1 MKNLKVVTA
10 FAIGAAVAGT
20 IATAATNPTSGSVK
34 ACADNRTQALYL
46 SSTGTCAANRTL
58 IDLGG
63 TGMNTKAIASLVTPS
78 VVSIS
83 VTTASGGATGS
94 GSIYKSNSSSSY
106 IITNNHVVNTSGA
119 AATIK
124 VELSNGDQYPATIV
138 GRDPGY
144 DLAVL
149 QIQMGNLPT
158 VTLGDSSKLSVG
170 DPVLAIG
177 SPLGLAST
185 VTSGIISALNRPV
198 STGTVDAQSYVDAI
212 QTDAAINPGNSGGAL
227 IDAQGRIIGVN
238 SAIATLSNGSASGSI
253 GLGFSIPINEAK
265 RVIDEIIATGKSTR
279 PVLGVYFD
287 TTYTGEG
294 AKIGDAERAFF
305 RFRSRRHIDHGG
317 ARRGLGVQ
325 FLGRLDLHQFNPNH
339 AHSQIVG
346 IARIFGGYDLILGLD
361 IRQRLALFDIGAGD
375 AGDGGKADGR
385 FRAVGDNA
393 PLRAHQLSQLSANAI
408 HHFVHLDVIM
418 RSFEHRLLDLGQ

>member
-10 FAIGAAVAGT
+10 FVIGAAVAGT
-20 IATAATNPTSGSVK
+20 IATAATSPTSGSVK

-46 SSTGTCAANRTL
+46 SSTGTCSSSRTL
-58 IDLGG
+58 VELGG

-83 VTTASGGATGS
+83 VTTATGGGTGS
-94 GSIYKSNSSSSY
+94 GSIYKSSATSSY

-138 GRDPGY
+138 GQDSGY
-144 DLAVL
+144 DIAVL
-149 QIQMGNLPT
+149 KIQMGNLPA
-158 VTLGDSSKLSVG
+158 VTIGDSTKVSVG

-185 VTSGIISALNRPV
+185 VTSGIVSALNRPV

-238 SAIATLSNGSASGSI
+238 SAIATLSSGSTSGSI

-279 PVLGVYFD
+279 PVLGVFFD
-287 TTYTGEG
+287 TTFTGEG
-294 AKIGDAERAFF
+294 AKIGKLSPGEGAEKAGVPVGAII
-305 RFRSRRHIDHGG
+305 RSIDGVKIPNTDTAIVRIRSYAPGAVVTIVVDLPTGG
-317 ARRGLGVQ
+317 SKTFKVTLG
-325 FLGRLDLHQFNPNH
+325 
-339 AHSQIVG
+339 S
-346 IARIFGGYDLILGLD
+346 
-361 IRQRLALFDIGAGD
+361 
-375 AGDGGKADGR
+375 
-385 FRAVGDNA
+385 A
-393 PLRAHQLSQLSANAI
+393 PSI
-408 HHFVHLDVIM
+408 
-418 RSFEHRLLDLGQ
+418 

>member
-1 MKNLKVVTA
+1 MKNFKVVTA
-10 FAIGAAVAGT
+10 FVIGAALAGT
-20 IATAATNPTSGSVK
+20 IATAATTSPVGSIK
-34 ACADNRTQALYL
+34 ACADNRTQALFL
-46 SSTGTCAANRTL
+46 SSTGTCSASRTL
-58 IDLGG
+58 VELGG

-94 GSIYKSNSSSSY
+94 GSIYKTNSSSSY
-106 IITNNHVVNTSGA
+106 IITNNHVVNTSGQS
-119 AATIK
+119 ATIK

-144 DLAVL
+144 DIAVL
-149 QIQMGNLPT
+149 QIQQGNLPAIAI
-158 VTLGDSSKLSVG
+158 GDSTKVSVG

-238 SAIATLSNGSASGSI
+238 SAIATLSSGSTSGSI

-265 RVIDEIIATGKSTR
+265 RVIDEIISTGKSTR
-279 PVLGVYFD
+279 PVLGVFFD
-287 TTYTGEG
+287 TTFTGEG
-294 AKIGDAERAFF
+294 AKIGKLSSGEGADKAGIPVGAII
-305 RFRSRRHIDHGG
+305 RSIDGIKIPNTDTAIVRIRSYAPGSTVTVVVDLPGG
-317 ARRGLGVQ
+317 GSKTFKVTLGSA
-325 FLGRLDLHQFNPNH
+325 P
-339 AHSQIVG
+339 
-346 IARIFGGYDLILGLD
+346 
-361 IRQRLALFDIGAGD
+361 AL
-375 AGDGGKADGR
+375 
-385 FRAVGDNA
+385 
-393 PLRAHQLSQLSANAI
+393 
-408 HHFVHLDVIM
+408 
-418 RSFEHRLLDLGQ
+418 